1 MRDPTLTAI
10 DRRTAVQTLGLVA
23 ASALTNSEIM
33 MEASGPAVTAV
44 DHLLL
49 GVADLERG
57 IQWVEER
64 TGVRPVAGGSHPGR
78 GTRNALLSLG
88 SRQYLEVIAPD
99 PAQSTSTFRIDL
111 RTLKEPRLVTWA
123 AATLDIEAVARAAK
137 AAGRGVLGP
146 TDGSRARP
154 DGRMLRWRSLA
165 VASTLA
171 VGIVEPIPFFIQ
183 WAADAVHPASD
194 SPAGCELKALRIAH
208 PEPAAVADALK
219 AVGIDADVASASEA
233 ALYATISTPKGV
245 VELR

>member
-1 MRDPTLTAI
+1 MEAQAT
-10 DRRTAVQTLGLVA
+10 DRRTALRALGLVA
-23 ASALTNSEIM
+23 ASAVTRFEII
-33 MEASGPAVTAV
+33 MEASGPAVTAA

-49 GVADLERG
+49 GVADLDRG

-64 TGVRPVAGGSHPGR
+64 TGVKPVVGGSHPGR

-88 SRQYLEVIAPD
+88 AKQYLEVIAPD

-123 AATLDIEAVARAAK
+123 AATSDIEAVARGAK
-137 AAGRGVLGP
+137 AAGRSVVGP

-165 VASTLA
+165 MASTLA

-194 SPAGCELKALRIAH
+194 SPGGCELKALRIAH
-208 PEPAAVADALK
+208 PQPAAVVDALR

-245 VELR
+245 IELH

>member
-1 MRDPTLTAI
+1 MDTQAT
-10 DRRTAVQTLGLVA
+10 DRRTALRALGLVA
-23 ASALTNSEIM
+23 ASALTRSEII
-33 MEASGPAVTAV
+33 MEASGPAVTAA

-49 GVADLERG
+49 GVADLDRG

-64 TGVRPVAGGSHPGR
+64 TGVRPVVGGSHPGR

-88 SRQYLEVIAPD
+88 AKQYLEVIAPD

-123 AATLDIEAVARAAK
+123 AATSDIEVVARGAK
-137 AAGRGVLGP
+137 AAGRSVVGP
-146 TDGSRARP
+146 ADGSRARP

-165 VASTLA
+165 MASTLA

-208 PEPAAVADALK
+208 PQPAAVVDALR

-245 VELR
+245 IELH

>member
-1 MRDPTLTAI
+1 MD
-10 DRRTAVQTLGLVA
+10 
-23 ASALTNSEIM
+23 
-33 MEASGPAVTAV
+33 ASGPAVTSA

-49 GVADLERG
+49 GVADLDRG

-88 SRQYLEVIAPD
+88 GKQYLEVIAPD
-99 PAQSTSTFRIDL
+99 PAQSIYTFQIDI

-123 AATLDIEAVARAAK
+123 AATSDIEAVARAAK
-137 AAGRGVLGP
+137 AAGRGVSGP
-146 TDGSRARP
+146 ADGSRARP
-154 DGRMLRWRSLA
+154 DGRMLRWRSLG

-194 SPAGCELKALRIAH
+194 SPAGCELRALRIAH
-208 PEPAAVADALK
+208 PQPAAVVDALK
-219 AVGIDADVASASEA
+219 AVGIDADVAPASDA
-233 ALYATISTPKGV
+233 VLYATIGTPKGV
-245 VELR
+245 IELR

>member
-1 MRDPTLTAI
+1 MRSVGTAI
-10 DRRTAVQTLGLVA
+10 DRRTAVRTLGLVA
-23 ASALTNSEIM
+23 ASALTRSRVI
-33 MEASGPAVTAV
+33 MEASGPAVTAA

-49 GVADLERG
+49 GVADLDRG

-78 GTRNALLSLG
+78 GTRNALVSLG
-88 SRQYLEVIAPD
+88 AKQYLEVIAPD
-99 PAQSTSTFRIDL
+99 PAQSTYTFQIDV
-111 RTLKEPRLVTWA
+111 RALKEPRLVTWA
-123 AATLDIEAVARAAK
+123 AATSDIEAIARGAK
-137 AAGRGVLGP
+137 AAGRGVFGP

-154 DGRMLRWRSLA
+154 DGRMLRWRSLG

-208 PEPAAVADALK
+208 PQPAAVVDALR
-219 AVGIDADVASASEA
+219 AVGIDAEVAAASEA
-233 ALYATISTPKGV
+233 ALYATVSTPKGV
-245 VELR
+245 IELH